1 MRPTMGRP
9 YSNDH
14 NAVISTTRR
23 TGETVSASS
32 IVCRPQRTFASSA
45 ARIILL
51 IAAASAGA
59 CALGPDYEPPP
70 TPVPYAFS
78 ELPGWK
84 IARPSDGIVR
94 GDWWT
99 IYGDP
104 TLDSLERRVE
114 VSNQNIAAAE
124 AAYRQSV
131 ALVRQARSELF
142 PTIGL
147 QYSPNRW
154 HEGSGAGKAAGD
166 SAAKSI
172 TKTTVTLDT
181 LTTWDIDVWGRI
193 RRTIESN
200 VADAQASA
208 ADLANATLLAQ
219 TQLALGYFNLRAADS
234 LQRLFDSTVN
244 AYKRTLTITQA
255 RFDRGV
261 VSRYDV
267 IAAKTQVRT
276 AEALAINV
284 GIQRARFEH
293 AIAVLI
299 GIPPSE
305 FSIMPDQLMEDV
317 PYVPPTI
324 PSLLLERRPDIA
336 AAERRIAGQNA
347 LIGVAVA
354 AYFPDI
360 SLSGF
365 GGGILPNAVAGYVG
379 TSAFPVAVA
388 NEVWSVGLAAV
399 QTIIDGGLRKEQVAA
414 ALAAYYQRVAIY
426 RQTVLTAFQQV
437 EDELSSQRIL
447 ADQQSVQD
455 DAVRLSHDSFE
466 IALTEYEAGTVSI
479 TAIIQAQEI
488 LLSNEQAALV
498 TLQSRFVSSVSLIQA
513 LGGGWDVSQLPSSD
527 ELTHW
532 RSCVRVLEVMRG
544 HIDPELPP
552 CL

>member
-1 MRPTMGRP
+1 MGRP
-9 YSNDH
+9 YFNDH
-14 NAVISTTRR
+14 NAV
-23 TGETVSASS
+23 ASS
-32 IVCRPQRTFASSA
+32 TWRTREIISAFFGLCRLLRGPPGRA
-45 ARIILL
+45 ARIVSLTV
-51 IAAASAGA
+51 AASVGA

-70 TPVPYAFS
+70 APVPHDFQ

-84 IARPSDGIVR
+84 IASPSDGIDH

-104 TLDSLERRVE
+104 TLDSLERQVE
-114 VSNQNIAAAE
+114 VSNQNIVAAE

-131 ALVRQARSELF
+131 ALVRQARSQLF

-154 HEGSGAGKAAGD
+154 GEGAKAAQAAGD
-166 SAAKSI
+166 AGA
-172 TKTTVTLDT
+172 TTSTTDTAVTLDA
-181 LTTWDIDVWGRI
+181 LATWDFDVWGRI

-208 ADLANATLLAQ
+208 ADLANARLLAQ
-219 TQLALGYFNLRAADS
+219 TQLALAYFNLRAADS
-234 LQRLFDSTVN
+234 LQQLLDSTVT
-244 AYKRTLTITQA
+244 AYKRTLTMTQA

-284 GIQRARFEH
+284 GIQRTRFKN
-293 AIAVLI
+293 AIAVII
-299 GIPPSE
+299 G
-305 FSIMPDQLMEDV
+305 
-317 PYVPPTI
+317 VPPPDFLLDPEPLVEELPYLPTSVS
-324 PSLLLERRPDIA
+324 SLLLERRPDIA

-365 GGGILPNAVAGYVG
+365 GGGVLPNAVYGFVG

-388 NEVWSVGLAAV
+388 NEVWSVGVSAV
-399 QTIIDGGLRKEQVAA
+399 ETIIDGGLRKGVVAA
-414 ALAAYYQRVAIY
+414 ALAGYYQRVAVY

-437 EDELSSQRIL
+437 DDELASLRIL
-447 ADQQSVQD
+447 ADQQTVQD
-455 DAVRLSHDSFE
+455 DAVRLSRESLD
-466 IALTEYEAGTVSI
+466 IALTEYEAGTVDI
-479 TAIIQAQEI
+479 TAIVQAQEI
-488 LLSNEQAALV
+488 LLTNQQAALA
-498 TLQSRFVSSVSLIQA
+498 TLEGRYVASVSLIQA
-513 LGGGWDVSQLPSSD
+513 LGGGWHASQLPVWD
-527 ELTHW
+527 EITHW
-532 RSCVRVLEVMRG
+532 RSCISVREVMRG
-544 HIDPELPP
+544 DIPPELPP

>member
-1 MRPTMGRP
+1 MGWP
-9 YSNDH
+9 YFDKH
-14 NAVISTTRR
+14 IAVASTARR
-23 TGETVSASS
+23 TEEAISARS
-32 IVCRPQRTFASSA
+32 IPCRPHRKLGRSAVTIAS
-45 ARIILL
+45 LFG
-51 IAAASAGA
+51 AAAVGA

-70 TPVPYAFS
+70 VPVPYDFQ

-84 IARPSDGIVR
+84 IARPSDGIDR
-94 GDWWT
+94 GDWWA

-104 TLDSLERRVE
+104 TLDSLERQVD

-147 QYSPNRW
+147 RYSPNRW
-154 HEGSGAGKAAGD
+154 HEGAAASDAAGD
-166 SAAKSI
+166 SGATST

-181 LTTWDIDVWGRI
+181 LATWDIDVWGRI

-208 ADLANATLLAQ
+208 ADLANAKLLAQ
-219 TQLALGYFNLRAADS
+219 TQLALAYFNLRAADS
-234 LQRLFDSTVN
+234 LQNLLDTTVN
-244 AYKRTLTITQA
+244 AYKRTLTITKA

-267 IAAKTQVRT
+267 IASKTQLRT
-276 AEALAINV
+276 TEALAINV
-284 GIQRARFEH
+284 GIQRAQLEH

-299 GIPPSE
+299 GVPPSD
-305 FSIMPDQLMEDV
+305 FSIAEEPLLDDV
-317 PYVPPTI
+317 PYVPTTL

-360 SLSGF
+360 SLSGL
-365 GGGILPNAVAGYVG
+365 GGGILPNAVYGFVG
-379 TSAFPVAVA
+379 TSAFPIAVA

-437 EDELSSQRIL
+437 EDELSNLRIL
-447 ADQQSVQD
+447 ADQQHVQD
-455 DAVRLSHDSFE
+455 DAERLSRESLD
-466 IALTEYEAGTVSI
+466 IALSEYGAGTVSI
-479 TAIIQAQEI
+479 TAIVQAQEI
-488 LLSNEQAALV
+488 LLSNEQAALA
-498 TLQSRFVSSVSLIQA
+498 TLQGRYIASVSLIQA
-513 LGGGWDVSQLPSSD
+513 LGGGWHASQLPGWD

-532 RSCVRVLEVMRG
+532 RSCVRVFEVMRG
-544 HIDPELPP
+544 HISPELPP

>member
-9 YSNDH
+9 NSNDH
-14 NAVISTTRR
+14 KPLASISRR
-23 TGETVSASS
+23 TGEINSS
-32 IVCRPQRTFASSA
+32 SSTARQPHRAFARIA
-45 ARIILL
+45 ARFVCLVV
-51 IAAASAGA
+51 AASAAA

-70 TPVPYAFS
+70 APVPYDFR

-84 IARPSDGIVR
+84 IARPSDGIDR

-99 IYGDP
+99 IYNDP
-104 TLDSLERRVE
+104 TLDSLERQVE

-142 PTIGL
+142 PAIGL
-147 QYSPNRW
+147 RYSPNRW
-154 HEGSGAGKAAGD
+154 HEGGGASEAAGD
-166 SAAKSI
+166 SVPNSI

-181 LTTWDIDVWGRI
+181 LAKWDIDVWGRI

-200 VADAQASA
+200 VANAQASA

-219 TQLALGYFNLRAADS
+219 TQLALAYFNLRAADS
-234 LQRLFDSTVN
+234 LQRLLDSTVR

-276 AEALAINV
+276 AEAQAINV
-284 GIQRARFEH
+284 GIQRAQFEH

-299 GIPPSE
+299 GVPPSE
-305 FSIMPDQLMEDV
+305 FSITPDPLVDDV
-317 PYVPPTI
+317 PYVPPTL
-324 PSLLLERRPDIA
+324 PSALLERRPDIA

-365 GGGILPNAVAGYVG
+365 GGGVLPNAVYGFVG
-379 TSAFPVAVA
+379 TSAFPIAVA
-388 NEVWSVGLAAV
+388 NEVWSVGVAAV

-437 EDELSSQRIL
+437 EDELSRQRIL
-447 ADQQSVQD
+447 ADQQQVQD
-455 DAVRLSHDSFE
+455 DAVRLSRESLD
-466 IALTEYEAGTVSI
+466 IALTEYEAGTVDI
-479 TAIIQAQEI
+479 TAIVQAQEI
-488 LLSNEQAALV
+488 LLANEQAALA
-498 TLQSRFVSSVSLIQA
+498 TLQSRFISSVSLIQA
-513 LGGGWDVSQLPSSD
+513 LGGGWDASLLPGWD

-532 RSCVRVLEVMRG
+532 RSCVNVHEVMRG
-544 HIDPELPP
+544 HISPELPP

>member
-1 MRPTMGRP
+1 M
-9 YSNDH
+9 
-14 NAVISTTRR
+14 
-23 TGETVSASS
+23 
-32 IVCRPQRTFASSA
+32 
-45 ARIILL
+45 
-51 IAAASAGA
+51 
-59 CALGPDYEPPP
+59 
-70 TPVPYAFS
+70 
-78 ELPGWK
+78 
-84 IARPSDGIVR
+84 
-94 GDWWT
+94 
-99 IYGDP
+99 
-104 TLDSLERRVE
+104 ERQVE

>member
-9 YSNDH
+9 NSNDH
-14 NAVISTTRR
+14 NQVASTSPR
-23 TGETVSASS
+23 TGETFSS
-32 IVCRPQRTFASSA
+32 SFSRWPPYRACARRAGRIVC
-45 ARIILL
+45 L
-51 IAAASAGA
+51 IVAASAGA

-70 TPVPYAFS
+70 APVPYAFS

-84 IARPSDGIVR
+84 IAHPSDGIDR

-99 IYGDP
+99 IYDDP
-104 TLDSLERRVE
+104 ILDSLERQVE

-131 ALVRQARSELF
+131 AFVRQARAELF

-147 QYSPNRW
+147 RYSPNRW
-154 HEGSGAGKAAGD
+154 HEGAGAGRAAGD
-166 SAAKSI
+166 AAAVSI
-172 TKTTVTLDT
+172 TETTVTLDT
-181 LTTWDIDVWGRI
+181 LATWDIDVWGRI

-200 VADAQASA
+200 VANAQASA

-219 TQLALGYFNLRAADS
+219 TQLALAYFNLRAADS
-234 LQRLFDSTVN
+234 LQRLFDSTVT
-244 AYKRTLTITQA
+244 AYKRTLTVTQA

-261 VSRYDV
+261 VSKYDV

-284 GIQRARFEH
+284 GIQRAQFEH

-299 GIPPSE
+299 GVPPSE
-305 FSIMPDQLMEDV
+305 FSLMPDPLMEDV
-317 PYVPPTI
+317 PYIPPTL

-365 GGGILPNAVAGYVG
+365 SGGVLPNAVYGYVG

-388 NEVWSVGLAAV
+388 NEVWSVGVAAV
-399 QTIIDGGLRKEQVAA
+399 ETIIDGGLRKEQVAA

-437 EDELSSQRIL
+437 EDELASQRIL
-447 ADQQSVQD
+447 ADQQQVQD
-455 DAVRLSHDSFE
+455 DAVRLSRESLQ
-466 IALTEYEAGTVSI
+466 IALTEYEAGTVDI

-488 LLSNEQAALV
+488 LLSNEQAAV
-498 TLQSRFVSSVSLIQA
+498 ITLQNRFVSSVSLIQA
-513 LGGGWDVSQLPSSD
+513 LGGGWHASQLPIWD

-532 RSCVRVLEVMRG
+532 RPCVSVREVMRG
-544 HIDPELPP
+544 HISPELPP

>member
-1 MRPTMGRP
+1 MGRP

-32 IVCRPQRTFASSA
+32 IPCRPQRTFASSA
-45 ARIILL
+45 ARLILL

-70 TPVPYAFS
+70 APVPYDFK

-84 IARPSDGIVR
+84 IARPSDGIDR

-104 TLDSLERRVE
+104 TLDSLERQVE

-147 QYSPNRW
+147 RYSPNRW
-154 HEGSGAGKAAGD
+154 HEGARASDAAGD
-166 SAAKSI
+166 SGATST

-181 LTTWDIDVWGRI
+181 LASWDIDIWGKI

-208 ADLANATLLAQ
+208 ADLANAKLLAQ
-219 TQLALGYFNLRAADS
+219 TQLALAYFDLRAADS
-234 LQRLFDSTVN
+234 LQHLLDSTVD
-244 AYKRTLTITQA
+244 AYKRTLTLTQA
-255 RFDRGV
+255 RFKRGV
-261 VSRYDV
+261 ISRYDV
-267 IAAKTQVRT
+267 ITAKTQVRT

-284 GIQRARFEH
+284 GIQRAKLEH

-305 FSIMPDQLMEDV
+305 FSIMPEPLVDEI
-317 PYVPPTI
+317 PYVPPTL

-365 GGGILPNAVAGYVG
+365 GGGILPNAVYGFVG
-379 TSAFPVAVA
+379 TSAFPIAVA

-437 EDELSSQRIL
+437 EDELSSLRIL
-447 ADQQSVQD
+447 TDQQHVQD
-455 DAVRLSHDSFE
+455 DAVRLSRESLD
-466 IALTEYEAGTVSI
+466 IALTEYGAGTVDI
-479 TAIIQAQEI
+479 TAIVQAQEI
-488 LLSNEQAALV
+488 LLSNEQASLA
-498 TLQSRFVSSVSLIQA
+498 TLQNRYIASVSLIQA
-513 LGGGWDVSQLPSSD
+513 LGGGWHASQLPGWE

-532 RSCVRVLEVMRG
+532 RSCVRVLQVMRG
-544 HIDPELPP
+544 NISPELPP

>member
-1 MRPTMGRP
+1 MRPTMGRLHA
-9 YSNDH
+9 NDH
-14 NAVISTTRR
+14 KPSNSTRR
-23 TGETVSASS
+23 RIGEAISS
-32 IVCRPQRTFASSA
+32 TPSLRHRSFASSA
-45 ARIILL
+45 IRIAVL

-59 CALGPDYEPPP
+59 CALGPDYVPPP
-70 TPVPYAFS
+70 APVPYEFR

-84 IARPSDGIVR
+84 IAQPSDGLDR

-104 TLDSLERRVE
+104 TLASLVQQVE
-114 VSNQNIAAAE
+114 ISNQNIIAAE

-142 PTIGL
+142 PSIGL
-147 QYSPNRW
+147 RYSPNRW
-154 HEGSGAGKAAGD
+154 HEGAGASDAVGDVAAQ
-166 SAAKSI
+166 ST

-181 LTTWDIDVWGRI
+181 LATWDIDVWGKT

-208 ADLANATLLAQ
+208 ADLANVTLLSQ
-219 TQLALGYFNLRAADS
+219 TQLALAYFNLRAAES
-234 LQRLFDSTVN
+234 LQRLLDSTVD

-255 RFDRGV
+255 RFKRGV
-261 VSRYDV
+261 ISRYDV
-267 IAAKTQVRT
+267 IAAKTQVRA

-284 GIQRARFEH
+284 GIQRAQLEH

-299 GIPPSE
+299 GLPPSD
-305 FSIMPDQLMEDV
+305 FSIEPEPLVEDV
-317 PYVPPTI
+317 PSVPSTL

-365 GGGILPNAVAGYVG
+365 GGGVLPNAVYGFVG
-379 TSAFPVAVA
+379 TSAFPIAVA

-414 ALAAYYQRVAIY
+414 ALAAYYERVANY

-437 EDELSSQRIL
+437 EDELASLRIL
-447 ADQQSVQD
+447 ADQQTVQD
-455 DAVRLSHDSFE
+455 DAVRLSRESLE
-466 IALTEYEAGTVSI
+466 IALTEYEAGTVNI
-479 TAIIQAQEI
+479 TTIVQAQEI
-488 LLSNEQAALV
+488 LLSNEQLALA
-498 TLQSRFVSSVSLIQA
+498 TLQNRFVSSVSLIQA
-513 LGGGWDVSQLPSSD
+513 LGGGWDASLLPSWD

-532 RSCVRVLEVMRG
+532 RSCVNVREVMRG
-544 HIDPELPP
+544 HISPELPP